1 MATLEQR
8 LNNLASAI
16 GADIKALRD
25 ASGVLANLPTAA
37 KNNLVAAIAEVY
49 SMANNSSNQGAV
61 DAAISVAINDL
72 RNELR
77 AGAGAALD
85 TFAEVAAQLQA
96 DESAAAALSTA
107 VNNRVRFDA
116 VQTLTVAQQ
125 LQACTNIGIG
135 NPDVD
140 LISAYNTAKA

>member
-25 ASGVLANLPTAA
+25 ADGSLSSLPTTA
-37 KNNLVAAIAEVY
+37 KNSLVSAIAEVY
-49 SMANNSSNQGAV
+49 AMANGGANQT
-61 DAAISVAINDL
+61 AIDTAINNL

-77 AGAGAALD
+77 AGAGSALD

-107 VNNRVRFDA
+107 INNRVRFDA

-140 LISAYNTAKA
+140 LITAYNTAKA

>member
-25 ASGVLANLPTAA
+25 TSGVLANLPTTA

-49 SMANNSSNQGAV
+49 SMA
-61 DAAISVAINDL
+61 
-72 RNELR
+72 
-77 AGAGAALD
+77 
-85 TFAEVAAQLQA
+85 
-96 DESAAAALSTA
+96 
-107 VNNRVRFDA
+107 
-116 VQTLTVAQQ
+116 
-125 LQACTNIGIG
+125 NIGIG

>member
-25 ASGVLANLPTAA
+25 ADGSLSSLPTTA
-37 KNNLVAAIAEVY
+37 KNNLVSAIAEVY
-49 SMANNSSNQGAV
+49 AMANGGANQT
-61 DAAISVAINDL
+61 AIDTAINNL

-77 AGAGAALD
+77 AGAGSALD

-107 VNNRVRFDA
+107 INNRVRFDA

-140 LISAYNTAKA
+140 LVSAYNTAKA

>member
-8 LNNLASAI
+8 LNNLAAAI

-25 ASGVLANLPTAA
+25 ADGSLSSLPTNA
-37 KNNLVAAIAEVY
+37 KNNLVSAIAEVY
-49 SMANNSSNQGAV
+49 AMANGGANQTAI
-61 DAAISVAINDL
+61 DAAINNL
-72 RNELR
+72 RSELR

-85 TFAEVAAQLQA
+85 TFAEVAAQLEA
-96 DESAAAALSTA
+96 DQSAAAALATA
-107 VNNRVRFDA
+107 INNRVRFDEA
-116 VQTLTVAQQ
+116 QNLSVAQQ

-140 LISAYNTAKA
+140 LISAYNAAKS

>member
-8 LNNLASAI
+8 LNSLASAI

-25 ASGVLANLPTAA
+25 ASGVLANLPTTA

-49 SMANNSSNQGAV
+49 SMANNNSNQVAV
-61 DAAISVAINDL
+61 DAAISAAINDL

-77 AGAGAALD
+77 AGAGSALD

-96 DESAAAALSTA
+96 DESAAAALATA
-107 VNNRVRFDA
+107 INNRVRFDEA
-116 VQTLTVAQQ
+116 QNLSAAQQ

>member
-8 LNNLASAI
+8 LNSLASAI

-25 ASGVLANLPTAA
+25 ADGVLSSLPTAA
-37 KNNLVAAIAEVY
+37 KNNLVSAIAEVY
-49 SMANNSSNQGAV
+49 TMASGGSSQAAI
-61 DAAISVAINDL
+61 DAAINNL

-96 DESAAAALSTA
+96 DESAAAALATA
-107 VNNRVRFDA
+107 INNRVRFDEA
-116 VQTLTVAQQ
+116 QNLSAAQQ

-140 LISAYNTAKA
+140 LISTYNTAKA

>member
-25 ASGVLANLPTAA
+25 ADGSLSSLPTTA
-37 KNNLVAAIAEVY
+37 KNNLVSAIAEVY
-49 SMANNSSNQGAV
+49 AMANGSANQT
-61 DAAISVAINDL
+61 AINTAINNL

-77 AGAGAALD
+77 AGASAALD

-96 DESAAAALSTA
+96 DESAAAALSTSI
-107 VNNRVRFDA
+107 NNRVRFDA

-140 LISAYNTAKA
+140 LVSAYNTAKA

>member
-25 ASGVLANLPTAA
+25 ADGSLSSLPTTA
-37 KNNLVAAIAEVY
+37 KNNLVSAIAEVY
-49 SMANNSSNQGAV
+49 AMANDGANQT
-61 DAAISVAINDL
+61 AIDTAINNL
-72 RNELR
+72 RDELR

-107 VNNRVRFDA
+107 INNRVRFDA

-140 LISAYNTAKA
+140 LVSAYNTAKA

>member
-8 LNNLASAI
+8 LNSLASAI

-25 ASGVLANLPTAA
+25 ADGVLSSLPTAA

-49 SMANNSSNQGAV
+49 TMASGGSSQAAI
-61 DAAISVAINDL
+61 DAAINNL

-96 DESAAAALSTA
+96 DESVAAALSTA

-140 LISAYNTAKA
+140 LISAYNAAKA

>member
-25 ASGVLANLPTAA
+25 AAGVLANLPTTA

-49 SMANNSSNQGAV
+49 SIANNGSNQVAV
-61 DAAISVAINDL
+61 VAAISVAINDL

-77 AGAGAALD
+77 AGAGGAPD
-85 TFAEVAAQLQA
+85 TFAEVAAQLGA
-96 DESAAAALSTA
+96 DQSAAAALATA
-107 VNNRVRFDA
+107 INNRVRFDEA
-116 VQTLTVAQQ
+116 QNLSAAQQ

>member
-1 MATLEQR
+1 MGYGYWLE
-8 LNNLASAI
+8 
-16 GADIKALRD
+16 
-25 ASGVLANLPTAA
+25 LAN
-37 KNNLVAAIAEVY
+37 NG
-49 SMANNSSNQGAV
+49 SNQGAV
-61 DAAISVAINDL
+61 DAAISTAINDL

-96 DESAAAALSTA
+96 DESAAAALATA
-107 VNNRVRFDA
+107 INNRVRFDEA
-116 VQTLTVAQQ
+116 QNLSAAQQ

>member
-25 ASGVLANLPTAA
+25 ADGVLSSLPTTA

-49 SMANNSSNQGAV
+49 TMASGGASQ
-61 DAAISVAINDL
+61 AAIDLAINSL
-72 RNELR
+72 RSELR

-85 TFAEVAAQLQA
+85 TFSEVAAQLQA
-96 DESAAAALSTA
+96 DASAAAALATA
-107 VNNRVRFDA
+107 INNRVRFDEA
-116 VQTLTVAQQ
+116 QNLSAAQQ

-140 LISAYNTAKA
+140 LTSAYNTAKA

>member
-25 ASGVLANLPTAA
+25 ADGSLSSLPTTA
-37 KNNLVAAIAEVY
+37 KNSLVSAIAEVY
-49 SMANNSSNQGAV
+49 AMANGGANQT
-61 DAAISVAINDL
+61 AIDTAINNL

-77 AGAGAALD
+77 AGAGSALD

-107 VNNRVRFDA
+107 INNRVRFDA

-125 LQACTNIGIG
+125 SQACTNIGIG
-135 NPDVD
+135 NPDTDFVGV
-140 LISAYNTAKA
+140 YNTAKA

>member
-8 LNNLASAI
+8 LNSLAAAI

-25 ASGVLANLPTAA
+25 ASGVLANLPTTA

-49 SMANNSSNQGAV
+49 SMANNGLNQGAV

-77 AGAGAALD
+77 AGAGDVLD
-85 TFAEVAAQLQA
+85 TFAEVAAQLEA
-96 DESAAAALSTA
+96 DQSAAAALATA
-107 VNNRVRFDA
+107 INNRVRFDEA
-116 VQTLTVAQQ
+116 QNLSAAQQ

>member
-8 LNNLASAI
+8 LNSLAAAI
-16 GADIKALRD
+16 GSDIKALRD
-25 ASGVLANLPTAA
+25 ASGVLANLPTTA

-49 SMANNSSNQGAV
+49 TMASGGSSQ
-61 DAAISVAINDL
+61 AAIDLAINSL
-72 RNELR
+72 RSELR

-85 TFAEVAAQLQA
+85 TFSEVAAQLQA
-96 DESAAAALSTA
+96 DESAAAALATA
-107 VNNRVRFDA
+107 INNRVRFDEA
-116 VQTLTVAQQ
+116 QNLSAAQQ

>member
-25 ASGVLANLPTAA
+25 ADGSLSSLPTTA
-37 KNNLVAAIAEVY
+37 KNNLVSAIAEVY
-49 SMANNSSNQGAV
+49 AMANGGANQT
-61 DAAISVAINDL
+61 AIDTAINNL

-77 AGAGAALD
+77 AGASAALD

-107 VNNRVRFDA
+107 INNRVRFDA

-140 LISAYNTAKA
+140 LVSAYNTAKA

>member
-25 ASGVLANLPTAA
+25 AAGVLANLPTTA

-49 SMANNSSNQGAV
+49 SMANNGSNQGAV
-61 DAAISVAINDL
+61 DAAISTAINDL

-85 TFAEVAAQLQA
+85 TFAEVAAQLEA
-96 DESAAAALSTA
+96 DQSAAAALATA
-107 VNNRVRFDA
+107 IINRVRFDEA
-116 VQTLTVAQQ
+116 QNLSAAQQ

>member
-8 LNNLASAI
+8 LNSLASAI
-16 GADIKALRD
+16 GADIKALRNAD
-25 ASGVLANLPTAA
+25 GVLSSLPTAA

-49 SMANNSSNQGAV
+49 TMASGGSTQ
-61 DAAISVAINDL
+61 VAIDTAINNL
-72 RNELR
+72 RSELR

-85 TFAEVAAQLQA
+85 TFSEVAAQLQA
-96 DESAAAALSTA
+96 DQSAAAALATA
-107 VNNRVRFDA
+107 INNRVRFDA
-116 VQTLTVAQQ
+116 AQNLSAAQQ